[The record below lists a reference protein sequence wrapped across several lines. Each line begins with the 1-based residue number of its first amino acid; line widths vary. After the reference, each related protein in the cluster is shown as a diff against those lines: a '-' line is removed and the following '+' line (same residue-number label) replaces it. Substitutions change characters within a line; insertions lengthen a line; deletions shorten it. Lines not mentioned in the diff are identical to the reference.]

1 MPSAI
6 YRALGKAFAEYHIS
20 TWQRKVDLTETA
32 HLTSPLPSGD
42 VSGTRQNIFFIFS
55 QKILCRVPQRRH
67 SAKCPILPSALDQ
80 ALGKVPSFA
89 ECHDHSTR
97 QIWDLSRFCTVL
109 PSFAECCCHGT
120 RQRHLCRVLHS
131 AKLGII
137 LFFVFCFPSL
147 QTNKSH
153 IHNHHM
159 PRITIYIT

>member
-6 YRALGKAFAEYHIS
+6 YRALGKAFAECHVS
-20 TWQRKVDLTETA
+20 TRQRKVDLTETA
-32 HLTSPLPSGD
+32 RLTSPLPSGD
-42 VSGTRQNIFFIFS
+42 VSGARQNIFLFFS
-55 QKILCRVPQRRH
+55 KKFFAECHGVGTRQCAQFCRVLWTRH
-67 SAKCPILPSALDQ
+67 SAKCPVLLSALDE

-97 QIWDLSRFCTVL
+97 QIWDLSRFC
-109 PSFAECCCHGT
+109 P
-120 RQRHLCRVLHS
+120 
-131 AKLGII
+131 
-137 LFFVFCFPSL
+137 VFCFPSL